1 MGFGCKTGNLQPNP
15 TSKFRHMEKILA
27 SLLLLLLVT
36 TTMAQ
41 KDSTV
46 QLYISQYAP
55 LAVNEQIRT
64 GIPAAIKLAQAIH
77 ESGAGKGDLALRS
90 NNHFGIKCKSNWTGA
105 TAYHDDDEKGECFR
119 AYDSVA
125 VSFRDHSD
133 FLKGSSRYAGLF
145 TLQPTDYKGWAEGLR
160 KAGYATNPK
169 YPVLLVKLIEEY
181 DLNRFTF
188 EGLSFQNPQPARL
201 ENGVEDK

>member
-1 MGFGCKTGNLQPNP
+1 M
-15 TSKFRHMEKILA
+15 KIFF
-27 SLLLLLLVT
+27 SILLFFFSVT
-36 TTMAQ
+36 LSVAQ
-41 KDSTV
+41 QDSAV
-46 QLYISQYAP
+46 QAYISRYAP
-55 LAVNEQIRT
+55 LAIDEQIRT

-105 TAYHDDDEKGECFR
+105 TAFHDDDEKGECFR

-133 FLKGSSRYAGLF
+133 FLKGSSRYANLF
-145 TLQPTDYKGWAEGLR
+145 NLEPTDYKGWSDGLR

-169 YPVLLVKLIEEY
+169 YPILLVKLIEEY
-181 DLNRFTF
+181 DLNRFTV
-188 EGLSFQNPQPARL
+188 EGLAIQNPQPSAI
-201 ENGVEDK
+201 ENGGEDK

>member
-1 MGFGCKTGNLQPNP
+1 MK
-15 TSKFRHMEKILA
+15 K
-27 SLLLLLLVT
+27 LLSIPVFFFTVT
-36 TTMAQ
+36 FCLAQ
-41 KDSTV
+41 KDSLV
-46 QLYISQYAP
+46 NEYIARYAP
-55 LAVNEQIRT
+55 LAIEEQVRT

-77 ESGAGKGDLALRS
+77 ESGAGIGDLALRS

-105 TAYHDDDEKGECFR
+105 IAYHDDDEKGECFR

-145 TLQPTDYKGWAEGLR
+145 TLEPTDYKGWAEGLR

-169 YPVLLVKLIEEY
+169 YPVLLIRLIETY
-181 DLNRFTF
+181 DLNRFTI
-188 EGLSFQNPQPARL
+188 EGLALQMPQPVNTGN
-201 ENGVEDK
+201 EGNGI

>member
-1 MGFGCKTGNLQPNP
+1 M
-15 TSKFRHMEKILA
+15 KIFF
-27 SLLLLLLVT
+27 SILLFFFSVT
-36 TTMAQ
+36 ISVAQ
-41 KDSTV
+41 KDSAV
-46 QLYISQYAP
+46 QAYISQYAP
-55 LAVNEQIRT
+55 LAIDEQIRT

-133 FLKGSSRYAGLF
+133 FLKGSSRYANLF
-145 TLQPTDYKGWAEGLR
+145 TLEPTNYKGWADGLR

-181 DLNRFTF
+181 DLNRFTV
-188 EGLSFQNPQPARL
+188 EGLAIQNPQPAKI
-201 ENGVEDK
+201 ENGGEDK

>member
-1 MGFGCKTGNLQPNP
+1 MQP
-15 TSKFRHMEKILA
+15 SSEKKIHRMEKILA
-27 SLLLLLLVT
+27 SLLFISSAT
-36 TTMAQ
+36 ITMAQ
-41 KDSTV
+41 KDSSV
-46 QLYISQYAP
+46 QLYITRYAP
-55 LAVNEQIRT
+55 LAIDEQIRT

-105 TAYHDDDEKGECFR
+105 TAFHDDDEKGECFR

-125 VSFRDHSD
+125 FSFRDHSD

-169 YPVLLVKLIEEY
+169 YPVLLVNLIEEY
-181 DLNRFTF
+181 DLNRFTM
-188 EGLSFQNPQPARL
+188 EGLALQNPQSAAI
-201 ENGVEDK
+201 ENGRDDR

>member
-1 MGFGCKTGNLQPNP
+1 
-15 TSKFRHMEKILA
+15 MEKILA
-27 SLLLLLLVT
+27 SLLLLFLVT

-41 KDSTV
+41 KDSSV

-55 LAVNEQIRT
+55 LAVEEQIRT

-145 TLQPTDYKGWAEGLR
+145 TLQPTDYKGWADGLR

-181 DLNRFTF
+181 DLNRFTI

>member
-1 MGFGCKTGNLQPNP
+1 MKIFFSNLLC
-15 TSKFRHMEKILA
+15 FFM
-27 SLLLLLLVT
+27 VT
-36 TTMAQ
+36 IAVAQ
-41 KDSTV
+41 KDADIAS
-46 QLYISQYAP
+46 YISQYAP

-90 NNHFGIKCKSNWTGA
+90 NNHFGIKCKSNWAGA

-133 FLKGSSRYAGLF
+133 FLKGSSRYAALF
-145 TLQPTDYKGWAEGLR
+145 AMQATDYKGWAHGLH

-169 YPVLLVKLIEEY
+169 YPVLLVKLIEDY
-181 DLNRFTF
+181 DLNRFTIQ
-188 EGLSFQNPQPARL
+188 GLTIQNPQPATS
-201 ENGVEDK
+201 EYKGEHK

>member
-1 MGFGCKTGNLQPNP
+1 LQP
-15 TSKFRHMEKILA
+15 SSEKKIHRMEKILA
-27 SLLLLLLVT
+27 SLLFISSAT
-36 TTMAQ
+36 ITMAQ
-41 KDSTV
+41 KDSSV
-46 QLYISQYAP
+46 QLYITRYAP
-55 LAVNEQIRT
+55 LAIDEQIRT

-105 TAYHDDDEKGECFR
+105 TAFHDDDEKGECFR

-125 VSFRDHSD
+125 FSFRDHSD

-169 YPVLLVKLIEEY
+169 YPVLLVNLIEEY
-181 DLNRFTF
+181 DLNRFTM
-188 EGLSFQNPQPARL
+188 EGLALQNPQSAAI
-201 ENGVEDK
+201 ENGRDDR

>member
-1 MGFGCKTGNLQPNP
+1 MQP
-15 TSKFRHMEKILA
+15 SSEKKIHRMEKILA
-27 SLLLLLLVT
+27 SLLFIISAT
-36 TTMAQ
+36 ITMAQ
-41 KDSTV
+41 KDSSV
-46 QLYISQYAP
+46 QLYITRYAP
-55 LAVNEQIRT
+55 LAIDEQIRT

-105 TAYHDDDEKGECFR
+105 TAFHDDDEKGECFR

-125 VSFRDHSD
+125 FSFRDHSD

-181 DLNRFTF
+181 DLNRFTM
-188 EGLSFQNPQPARL
+188 EGLALQNPQSAAI
-201 ENGVEDK
+201 ENGGDDR

>member
-1 MGFGCKTGNLQPNP
+1 MKIFLLNLLFFFPV
-15 TSKFRHMEKILA
+15 TIL
-27 SLLLLLLVT
+27 V
-36 TTMAQ
+36 AQ
-41 KDSTV
+41 KDTAV
-46 QLYISQYAP
+46 QQYISRYAT
-55 LAVNEQIRT
+55 LAIDEQVRT

-145 TLQPTDYKGWAEGLR
+145 SLDPTNYKGWADGLR

-181 DLNRFTF
+181 DLNRFTV
-188 EGLSFQNPQPARL
+188 EGLAIQNPQPAKTD
-201 ENGVEDK
+201 NGGQDK

>member
-1 MGFGCKTGNLQPNP
+1 M
-15 TSKFRHMEKILA
+15 KIFFSILLFFFSVTI
-27 SLLLLLLVT
+27 SL
-36 TTMAQ
+36 AQ
-41 KDSTV
+41 KDSSV
-46 QLYISQYAP
+46 QAYISQYAP
-55 LAVNEQIRT
+55 LAIDEQIRT

-133 FLKGSSRYAGLF
+133 FLKGSSRYADLF
-145 TLQPTDYKGWAEGLR
+145 TLEPTNYKGWADGLR

-188 EGLSFQNPQPARL
+188 EGLAAQNTQPGKI
-201 ENGVEDK
+201 ENGGEDK

>member
-1 MGFGCKTGNLQPNP
+1 
-15 TSKFRHMEKILA
+15 MEKFLA
-27 SLLLLLLVT
+27 SLLLFISVNI
-36 TTMAQ
+36 TMAQ
-41 KDSTV
+41 KDSSV
-46 QLYISQYAP
+46 QLYISRYAS
-55 LAVNEQIRT
+55 LAVDEQVRT

-77 ESGAGKGDLALRS
+77 ESGAGKGDLVLRS
-90 NNHFGIKCKSNWTGA
+90 NNHFGIKCKSNWTGP

-119 AYDSVA
+119 AYDSA
-125 VSFRDHSD
+125 ALSFRDHSD

-181 DLNRFTF
+181 DLNRFTM
-188 EGLSFQNPQPARL
+188 EGLAIQNPQPAAI
-201 ENGVEDK
+201 ENGIEK